1 MFDFL
6 MLVSA
11 IIFITT
17 DFVYL
22 NVIKDYFLNQ
32 IKLVQGSEPKVNF
45 LGVALCY
52 IFLIAGINYFII
64 KPRKSVNDAF
74 LLGIVIYGVYETT
87 NYALFKNWS
96 MLTVIIDT
104 LWGGLLF
111 AFTTYIVNMLRGV
124 ILPKV
129 ETQGLSQ
136 ANPWPLGASL

>member
-11 IIFITT
+11 IVFITT

-22 NVIKDYFLNQ
+22 NVIKDYFNNQ
-32 IKLVQGSEPKVNF
+32 IISVQGSPVKVNY
-45 LGVALCY
+45 LGAALCY
-52 IFLIAGINYFII
+52 IFLIVGINYFII

-124 ILPKV
+124 F
-129 ETQGLSQ
+129 
-136 ANPWPLGASL
+136 